1 MKIIRFTKLL
11 YFRRKLK
18 LQTVQR
24 KAIPLSKITIPS
36 EMLSHPPRADNLAAK
51 YTYYIRT
58 GDFLS
63 PIVVDK
69 KNTLTDGYITYLIA
83 KMMGYKTVE
92 VKFI

>member
-1 MKIIRFTKLL
+1 MQIVRFTKLL
-11 YFRRKLK
+11 HFRRKLK

-24 KAIPLSKITIPS
+24 KAILLSKITIPS

>member
-11 YFRRKLK
+11 YFRRKK
-18 LQTVQR
+18 LHTQQR

-51 YTYYIRT
+51 HTYYIRT

-63 PIVVDK
+63 PITIDK

>member
-11 YFRRKLK
+11 HFRRKLK

-24 KAIPLSKITIPS
+24 KAISLSKITIPS

-83 KMMGYKTVE
+83 KMMGYETIEVE
-92 VKFI
+92 FV